1 MIKIALKI
9 FCFISD
15 DENEDSTQ
23 TNDDIFE
30 NTDVLMMSS
39 ICEVTQLVPKL
50 DLSTFNRYNENDK
63 NLTKAN
69 PVSDFKTNS
78 PHGDC
83 FTETTKK
90 ESNHSKQ
97 NQVILNVRYY
107 NKCSFMLQ
115 IKRVT

>member
-1 MIKIALKI
+1 
-9 FCFISD
+9 
-15 DENEDSTQ
+15 
-23 TNDDIFE
+23 
-30 NTDVLMMSS
+30 MSS

-50 DLSTFNRYNENDK
+50 DLSTFNRYNEDDK